1 MRNSSTTYQKLLW
14 MVSALKVDSC
24 NLQVFTVT
32 TSFITNI
39 TILIIIAIGSV
50 NHVWNSLT
58 VRHSYN
64 EDKQY
69 RVHVTIS
76 TEHTILNATGIVYR

>member
-1 MRNSSTTYQKLLW
+1 M
-14 MVSALKVDSC
+14 
-24 NLQVFTVT
+24 FTVT
-32 TSFITNI
+32 TSYITNI
-39 TILIIIAIGSV
+39 TITIIIIIIIIGSV

-76 TEHTILNATGIVYR
+76 TEHTTLNATGIVYR